1 MVEGELVELARV
13 RALCASGAVRSI
25 RVAARMSLGEV
36 GRSLGVSPS
45 TVLRWEL
52 GDRQPRG
59 DAGVRYGALL
69 DRLLQPGRRS

>member
-13 RALCASGAVRSI
+13 RALCASGAARSI

-69 DRLLQPGRRS
+69 DRLLQSGRRS